1 MSDRRLEKTSA
12 LLDNQIADQQQ
23 LASELDVLLA
33 DEEACRSWQRYALIG
48 QVMRGEAELNQP
60 LDISAQVR
68 SRLAA
73 EPAVKGTVVKP
84 EFGQRARPAAN
95 SGGTLIN
102 AASRWLKPA
111 GSIAIAASVA
121 VVAVLSVQQPLVD
134 PAGTEGVEPTLV
146 TTPFGGRNP
155 VSYNTVIEDN
165 NPSQAELAQQ
175 RKLLQAY
182 MRDHQ
187 QQLQLSLQ
195 ERQSEAESELAPT
208 VPVKQQADSNDN
220 N

>member
-12 LLDNQIADQQQ
+12 LLDNQAADQQQ
-23 LASELDVLLA
+23 LASELEALLA
-33 DEEACRSWQRYALIG
+33 DEEACQSWQRYALIG

-68 SRLAA
+68 NRLAS
-73 EPAVKGTVVKP
+73 EPAVSGNVVKP
-84 EFGQRARPAAN
+84 KFGQRGDRPAA
-95 SGGTLIN
+95 SAGGTLVN

-121 VVAVLSVQQPLVD
+121 VVAVLSVQQPFVD
-134 PAGTEGVEPTLV
+134 QGNEGVEPALV

-155 VSYNTVIEDN
+155 VSYNTVVEDN

-195 ERQSEAESELAPT
+195 ERQSEARVEASPTAP
-208 VPVKQQADSNDN
+208 VEQQADSNDN